1 MRQIVKRLALGAASA
16 TLVAACGA
24 TDASESGAARAA
36 DAGAASASTTRVL
49 GTLRATV
56 DDTVR
61 TWYVVSGQSQ
71 GRPYASGA
79 WLEIAP
85 GRRMITIGAFD
96 TPTPPLDS
104 FTWSAQGM
112 PTSYGDYTGATLL
125 VNLSVGAD
133 TKRFTLLYPPE
144 TNPAVMYSPK
154 ATLAS
159 LDTTLAIKSGAVI
172 VTSVSVTDG
181 LASARGTFGGT
192 LSLPTG
198 EGTIDLIDG
207 SFDVSGLPD
216 ARTLRRTPE

>member
-1 MRQIVKRLALGAASA
+1 MTHVLTRLAFCAVCA
-16 TLVAACGA
+16 TLAAACGA

-36 DAGAASASTTRVL
+36 DASAARASTRVL
-49 GTLRATV
+49 GTLRATI

-61 TWYVVSGQSQ
+61 TWYVVAGQSQ

-79 WLEIAP
+79 WLEIEP
-85 GRRMITIGAFD
+85 GRRVIAIGAFD

-112 PTSYGDYTGATLL
+112 PTSYGDYSGSALL
-125 VNLSVGAD
+125 MNLSVGTE
-133 TKRFTLLYPPE
+133 TKRFSLIYPPE
-144 TNPAVMYSPK
+144 TDPVVMYSRK

-181 LASARGTFGGT
+181 LASAKGTFGGT
-192 LSLPTG
+192 LSLPSG
-198 EGTIDLIDG
+198 EGAIDLIDG